1 MEWRVDYSKK
11 VEKQLRALP
20 TKVQGMVQTLRREM
34 ELTGPSRGNWPNYSK
49 LGENR
54 HHCHLNKKGHPTWVA
69 VWEVIDKT
77 VRIIEVRYVG
87 TREGA
92 PY

>member
-11 VEKQLRALP
+11 AAKQFKDLPSKAQAMMTALR
-20 TKVQGMVQTLRREM
+20 KDMEM
-34 ELTGPSRGNWPNYSK
+34 NGPNRGNWPNYSK
-49 LGENR
+49 LDGNKF
-54 HHCHLNKKGHPTWVA
+54 HCHLNKKGRPTWVA
-69 VWEVIDKT
+69 VWEVVDKS